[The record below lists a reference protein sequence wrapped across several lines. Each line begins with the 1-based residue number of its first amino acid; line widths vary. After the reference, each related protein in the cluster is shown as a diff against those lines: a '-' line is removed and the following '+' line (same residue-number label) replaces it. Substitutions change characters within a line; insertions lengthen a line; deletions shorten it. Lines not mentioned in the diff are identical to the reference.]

1 MTHKLNTLVL
11 TLLLGGALTGSIQA
25 EPASDVSFSFR
36 AITWSDTP
44 LAGLTIPTAGNPLV
58 VDAPVH
64 QRSRAYEY
72 RGDPTVEI
80 FSGQEVADADPVG
93 QFVAR
98 PNWSQVLLFLL
109 PNPRGEEVKVFAMDD
124 SLSAF
129 PSDTVRFV
137 NLSGKTIAGFLGNQK
152 VVLENMDDKQLSA
165 PGGAAFLPIRFAENS
180 EEQGSWKRF
189 LSSAVGVS
197 KGMRTLIVFYPGAT
211 DDQRTSKGICY
222 KLFYDYPSTSSSVV
236 AEHIQR

>member
-1 MTHKLNTLVL
+1 MTHKMNTLVL
-11 TLLLGGALTGSIQA
+11 TLLLGSALTGSARA

-36 AITWSDTP
+36 AITWSDAP

-58 VDAPVH
+58 IDAPVN

-80 FSGQEVADADPVG
+80 YPGKDMTDASPVG
-93 QFVAR
+93 QFVAG

-109 PNPRGEEVKVFAMDD
+109 PNPRGGDVKVFAMDD

-129 PSDTVRFV
+129 PPDTVRFV

-165 PGGAAFLPIRFAENS
+165 AGGAAFLPIRFAES
-180 EEQGSWKRF
+180 SSEQGGWKRF
-189 LSSAVGVS
+189 LSSAVGVN
-197 KGMRTLIVFYPGAT
+197 KGMRTLIVFYPGSA
-211 DDQRTSKGICY
+211 DNQRTGKEICY
-222 KLFYDYPSTSSSVV
+222 KLFYDYPATSSSVV
-236 AEHIQR
+236 AGNTQR